1 MVSTLIFFKKNIL
14 NSVYLFL
21 TIPAHVG
28 FWSPDQRKIKSA
40 IYRYLKRMKN
50 RPLTLEAQ
58 SLNYWTTRDVT
69 LL

>member
-40 IYRYLKRMKN
+40 
-50 RPLTLEAQ
+50 PLTLEAQ